1 MNSKN
6 IKIQSMNK
14 ILVIDDDVDFLAS
27 TKLFL
32 ESKNFEVDTAINT
45 KTGLETLNS
54 FQPDLI
60 ILDIIMDSNLEGYNF
75 LNDLKSD
82 DSLKKIPVIMNTSM
96 AEAIGVNM
104 RSSIEDVENLP
115 NTKFIEKSGDWEELL
130 EAVNELLQ

>member
-1 MNSKN
+1 MKKN
-6 IKIQSMNK
+6 KV
-14 ILVIDDDVDFLAS
+14 LLIDDDVDYLAS

-32 ESKNFEVDTAINT
+32 ESNSYEVTTAINT
-45 KTGLETLNS
+45 KLGLDILESLT
-54 FQPDLI
+54 PDLI